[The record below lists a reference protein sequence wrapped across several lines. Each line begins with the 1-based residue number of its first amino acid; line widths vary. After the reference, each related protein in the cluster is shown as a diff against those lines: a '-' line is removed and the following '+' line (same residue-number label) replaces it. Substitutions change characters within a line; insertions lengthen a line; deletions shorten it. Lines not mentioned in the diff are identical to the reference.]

1 MFEDVICRLFQRF
14 VHEASAQNAVDQYDR
29 TRFSHEKG
37 ALAFYN
43 DLKCRARRM
52 VQPPDDYSFRRKFLH
67 GLPHLI
73 IKSIFEA
80 CGISA
85 KHSTIE
91 EILKEV

>member
-1 MFEDVICRLFQRF
+1 MFKDVISGLFQQF
-14 VHEASAQNAVDQYDR
+14 MHEASAQNAVDQYDH

-43 DLKCRARRM
+43 DSKHCTCVM
-52 VQPPDDYSFRRKFLH
+52 VQPPDNYSFRRKFLY

-85 KHSTIE
+85 EHSTIK
-91 EILKEV
+91 EILEEV